1 MASRTSTAFAGE
13 ALDERVRMVN
23 LQICRTFAA
32 LAPRSV
38 LLSIARMPEI
48 RDARDKRGPG
58 LDHERGLPRGIS
70 PGGAVMRYSP
80 IPRIGVPLFVLLLLC
95 CGSAPLAWAQ
105 TAVGP
110 GVSGR
115 PSEGERSVGAWLD
128 NGVSQIFFMEG
139 IVLLVS
145 ALGCGVVVAA
155 TGAFDRRRERIDE
168 QATRLHGRIATALQ
182 RDRLLR
188 DLAVTPI
195 VHLPRWRWSG
205 ATIEL
210 RGRVPTVWLRYAI
223 LRIAEQEAAR
233 SERAYHLQDR
243 MTIVPS
249 M

>member
-1 MASRTSTAFAGE
+1 
-13 ALDERVRMVN
+13 
-23 LQICRTFAA
+23 
-32 LAPRSV
+32 
-38 LLSIARMPEI
+38 
-48 RDARDKRGPG
+48 
-58 LDHERGLPRGIS
+58 
-70 PGGAVMRYSP
+70 MRYSP
-80 IPRIGVPLFVLLLLC
+80 IPRMGVPLFVLLLLF

-115 PSEGERSVGAWLD
+115 SSEGERSVGAWLD
-128 NGVSQIFFMEG
+128 AGVPEIFFMEG
-139 IVLLVS
+139 VLLLVS
-145 ALGCGVVVAA
+145 ALGCGVIVAA
-155 TGAFDRRRERIDE
+155 TEAFDRRRARIDE
-168 QATRLHGRIATALQ
+168 QATRLYRRIATGLQ

-195 VHLPRWRWSG
+195 VHLPRWGWSG

-223 LRIAEQEAAR
+223 LRVAEQEATR
-233 SERAYHLQDR
+233 SETLYHLQDR